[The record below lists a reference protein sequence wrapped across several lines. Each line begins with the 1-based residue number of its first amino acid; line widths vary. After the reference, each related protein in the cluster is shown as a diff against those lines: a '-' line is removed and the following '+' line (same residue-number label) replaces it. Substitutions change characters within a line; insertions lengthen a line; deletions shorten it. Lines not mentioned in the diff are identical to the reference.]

1 MKQDKARR
9 VKRIVLIVSA
19 CIAALILI
27 AVLLFVILGVN
38 LLNKIKR
45 VDPNAPT
52 LSDEQLE
59 SMLDVTDSIDPEF
72 DGPVMDSGEA
82 ELPELPLD
90 EILLSKNVITILL
103 VGQDR
108 EKGQVRQR
116 SDSMILCTIDKTKK
130 TLTMTSFLRDTW
142 VRIPG
147 YYDERLNV
155 PYAIGS
161 GGFGLLNETLK
172 YNFGVCADYNVEV
185 DFSGFKNIVDK
196 LGGVEI
202 ELTNAEAKYIN
213 KNYRDNYYYYK
224 PLEDLTAG
232 VNTLDGR
239 RALIYARIRGLD
251 NDIVRSSRQRKVI
264 TAIVN
269 KLKTL
274 GPVEAYKLVEEIL
287 PMVTTDMS
295 SNQILRCVTDLLP
308 ILPDLKIV
316 SQRIPAD
323 GAYAF
328 ARIDGKSV
336 LYISPENLEK
346 NKQLLEDTIGITE

>member
-59 SMLDVTDSIDPEF
+59 SMLDVTDSIDPDF

-82 ELPELPLD
+82 DLPDLPAD
-90 EILLSKNVITILL
+90 EITLNKNIISFLI

-108 EKGQVRQR
+108 DKGQARQR
-116 SDSMILCTIDKTKK
+116 SDTMILCTIDKTKK
-130 TLTMTSFLRDTW
+130 TMTMTSFLRDTW

-172 YNFGVCADYNVEV
+172 YNFGVNADYNIEV
-185 DFSGFKNIVDK
+185 DFAGFRNVINK
-196 LGGVEI
+196 LGGIEI
-202 ELTNAEAKYIN
+202 ELTAAEANYIN
-213 KNYRDNYYYYK
+213 KFYKENYLNPTEK
-224 PLEDLTAG
+224 DLVPG
-232 VNTLDGR
+232 VNTLRGTH
-239 RALIYARIRGLD
+239 ALIYARLRGLD

-295 SNQILRCVTDLLP
+295 NNQILYCVTDLLP

-346 NKQLLEDTIGITE
+346 NKQLLEDTIGMTE